1 MGFASGSLYAQE
13 TWDIVRDSIPQ
24 KQRAEIARKFYQ
36 YWKDLQ
42 ADDWNPCS
50 NLLQDTEL
58 DKFLLSGA
66 RLSVYEKFFL
76 VQKLIK
82 EGHLIYWFDNSKGD
96 DEPKGQVRQIQIDG
110 INTPFGYFEVT
121 QVIINEETIDLSN
134 IDKIYWECDYE

>member
-1 MGFASGSLYAQE
+1 MGFAIGSLYAQE

-24 KQRAEIARKFYQ
+24 KQRVEIARKFYE
-36 YWKDLQ
+36 YWKDLD

-58 DKFLLSGA
+58 DQFLLSGV
-66 RLSVYEKFFL
+66 RLSIYAKFFL

-82 EGHLIYWFDNSKGD
+82 QGKLIYWFDNSKGD
-96 DEPKGQVRQIQIDG
+96 DEPKGQVREIQINT
-110 INTPFGYFEVT
+110 INFKVT
-121 QVIINEETIDLSN
+121 EVIINGETIDLSN